1 MANVK
6 TESGRTLLSS
16 AVRTTAVVALICALA
31 ACSKDAADDAATATS
46 DPAAASGEPAAPA
59 EAVSA
64 EVAAMDA
71 DALRDAA
78 SAALR
83 EQRLYAPAGNNAME
97 YYLALRDKQP
107 NDPSVASAL
116 TDLMPYTLIA
126 TEQSIGRE
134 DFDEAQRLYALMEK
148 TNPNAP
154 ALPRL
159 SQAIS
164 TGRQDVVART
174 AAEEARS
181 EQEAERQAQLEAE
194 RERDQQEAQQQ
205 AARELAAQ
213 QAAARAAEQQR
224 EREAAA
230 ARAGPPPPARARPHP
245 PPRPPAPAAAAA
257 AAPTQAAPTQ
267 SAPAQ
272 PAATPARTGNTE
284 LIAVST
290 PAPQFPAE
298 AYRNRQSGEVQV
310 EFVVGTNG
318 SVTSSRVVRSNPRRV
333 FDRAALEAVNRWR
346 FQPVAEPITSRRT
359 IGFDPES

>member
-1 MANVK
+1 MSNVK

-16 AVRTTAVVALICALA
+16 AVRTTAVVALLCVLA

-230 ARAGPPPPARARPHP
+230 A
-245 PPRPPAPAAAAA
+245 AA
-257 AAPTQAAPTQ
+257 AAPTQPAPTQ

>member
-1 MANVK
+1 MSNVK

-16 AVRTTAVVALICALA
+16 AVRTTAVVALLCALA
-31 ACSKDAADDAATATS
+31 ACSKDAADDAATAPA

-148 TNPNAP
+148 TNPDAP

-164 TGRQDVVART
+164 TGRQDVVARA
-174 AAEEARS
+174 AAEEART

-194 RERDQQEAQQQ
+194 REREQQEAQQQ

-230 ARAGPPPPARARPHP
+230 A
-245 PPRPPAPAAAAA
+245 AAS
-257 AAPTQAAPTQ
+257 APTQAAPTQ